1 MMQVS
6 ELQGVVATRATQ
18 GLLGLVPEASSGYF
32 LFDGEH

>member
-1 MMQVS
+1 MMNAS
-6 ELQGVVATRATQ
+6 DLQGSVATRATQ